1 MATGHIRRM
10 AAANHERTFSG
21 VSRLMY
27 ACMYTFIHSHR
38 QAFFCLRQ
46 DRLETRLA
54 TL

>member
-10 AAANHERTFSG
+10 DAANHERTFSG
-21 VSRLMY
+21 VSRLIY
-27 ACMYTFIHSHR
+27 ACIYTFIHSHR

-46 DRLETRLA
+46 DRPETRLA